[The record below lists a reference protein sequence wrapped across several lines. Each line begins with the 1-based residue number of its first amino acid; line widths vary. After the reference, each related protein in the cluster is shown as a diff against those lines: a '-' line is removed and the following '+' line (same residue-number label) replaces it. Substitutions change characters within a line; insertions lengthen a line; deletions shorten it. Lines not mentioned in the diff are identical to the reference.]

1 LAVLTDSGTP
11 HHSPAKAPLMQE
23 RGYRYYD
30 IVLGGFV
37 AVLLCSNLIGAEKT
51 GLLSLPFGLAL
62 SFGAGNLFP
71 PDHFD
76 VGTDFT
82 PCSLD

>member
-1 LAVLTDSGTP
+1 LAILTESGTP
-11 HHSPAKAPLMQE
+11 HHCPAKAPLTQE

-37 AVLLCSNLIGAEKT
+37 AVLLCSNLIGAGKAA
-51 GLLSLPFGLAL
+51 LLSVPFGLAL
-62 SFGAGNLFP
+62 SFGAGNLFF
-71 PDHFD
+71 PDHFA

-82 PCSLD
+82 PFSLD